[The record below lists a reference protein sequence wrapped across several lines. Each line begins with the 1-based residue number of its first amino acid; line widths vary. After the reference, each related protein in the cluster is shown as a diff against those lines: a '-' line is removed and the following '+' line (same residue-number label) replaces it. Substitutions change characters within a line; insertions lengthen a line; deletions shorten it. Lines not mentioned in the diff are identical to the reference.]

1 MTTHPI
7 DCDALRELAE
17 KATPGPWHWGP
28 PSDSAW
34 PQGDESLCAGEELVL
49 YGWGYDASGIDGSD
63 EDRAFIAAARTA
75 LPALLDENTA
85 LRARIDV
92 LRDQIG
98 TEVRSRDEWESNTED
113 AEHRATRAEA
123 QSAIRG
129 RAVAYAREK
138 QREAEERLHAL
149 QAVHRDATSHARRI
163 IAHPD
168 RWIAQGLIDATSNM
182 LSALTGAVTIRGGAV
197 QWRNHAVKAEDR
209 ADRAEARIKAV
220 RNVLDQYEQ
229 ENADTPDRYP
239 TPHGNGLGPT
249 LVDASDISHALDG

>member
-1 MTTHPI
+1 MTVHPI
-7 DCDALRELAE
+7 DTEALRRDARRVI
-17 KATPGPWHWGP
+17 
-28 PSDSAW
+28 SD
-34 PQGDESLCAGEELVL
+34 P
-49 YGWGYDASGIDGSD
+49 YGGALETWWASH
-63 EDRAFIAAARTA
+63 
-75 LPALLDENTA
+75 A
-85 LRARIDV
+85 LRALDA
-92 LRDQIG
+92 LAA
-98 TEVRSRDEWESNTED
+98 

-123 QSAIRG
+123 D
-129 RAVAYAREK
+129 
-138 QREAEERLHAL
+138 LDAL